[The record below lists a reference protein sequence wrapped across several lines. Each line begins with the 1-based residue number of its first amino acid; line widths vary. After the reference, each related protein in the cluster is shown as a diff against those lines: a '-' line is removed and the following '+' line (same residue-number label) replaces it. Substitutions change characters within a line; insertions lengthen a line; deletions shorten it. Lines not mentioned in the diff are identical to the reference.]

1 MEDSGTEQI
10 RCMSDDVG
18 IDRGISF
25 KADGSKDWK
34 NLRTLEF
41 QASQIAEREQ
51 LQGIR
56 SRDLATETV
65 AVRKSKKIGLD

>member
-34 NLRTLEF
+34 NVKTLEL
-41 QASQIAEREQ
+41 QVSLIAELEQ
-51 LQGIR
+51 LRGIR
-56 SRDLATETV
+56 PRDFV
-65 AVRKSKKIGLD
+65 I